1 MKNNNG
7 AAVKKLSS
15 RSLRHNRTRNIFA
28 VLAIILTGMLFTAVF
43 SLLGGV
49 MQVTEESTMREV
61 GGRAHAGLKGATM
74 EQYEKIISDPLV
86 KRSDYNIL
94 IGVADNILKR
104 SGEVRYLPEEKSLPD
119 YFITLEEG
127 HLPDTEDG
135 IVVDTFVMDECKIPH
150 ALGEKITLVIPFMGK
165 RAEKE
170 FTVSGWYEGD
180 SISHA
185 SELFVSED
193 FWMELKGDLTDAD
206 FKAWGEE
213 HPEDVNVGLLAANLY
228 FDNSSHIEEKVRT
241 VIEHAGYE
249 PEKDVD
255 YGVNWAYMENRLEQ
269 VDPFTIVMAAGAVCV
284 ILLTGYLIIYNIF
297 QISVMS
303 DIRFYGLLK
312 TIGTTKKQLR
322 RLIMRQAMVLSL
334 IGIPLGLLL
343 GYGIGKVLLPFMMS
357 FMDYGNAAVSL
368 KFHPLIFAFGAA
380 FSILTVFL
388 SCRKPGKI
396 AGSVSPVEAVKY
408 TEGAPGSSRILCK
421 RAKSREKSGITWQA
435 DRKEKSGIAKKK
447 SRDKKTHSFGLRRM
461 AFANLGRNKKKTG
474 VVVAAISLSMILLTL
489 VMTGVGS
496 FRIDQFLEQRI
507 AGDIMI
513 GSVNLFSSSSRD
525 SDYELDLGLVSLA
538 DEQEGILETN
548 EMWVGFGTSVKLDE
562 TGKERFKKL
571 YEEEKLEHSEYDDY
585 RYQQVMKQDGLLD
598 GYVYGYTD
606 SLLENVKVLDGKL
619 DIEKFQSGDYVLLT
633 TIRASEELDAAD
645 SIYHPGDKL
654 TMSSITEAS
663 NIYEEK
669 NENGEILNVRYD
681 NLAEK
686 EYEVMAII
694 DLPYSMDIHRY
705 ARNTM
710 DAVLP
715 LKELSQGMGVNNICF
730 AKSYKVEPE
739 SLEAFESEIKNYTEN
754 ECLYMGY
761 ASKNSLKKE
770 FSGMTN
776 VIGTIGI
783 SLAGV
788 IAFIGILNFI
798 NAVFTGILA
807 RKHEFAML
815 QSIGMTKAQLQKIL
829 IWEGVSYVG
838 IAGAASLC
846 IGSIFS
852 RAILQALNKVIMF
865 FEYRFQILPFVVM
878 VPILAAAAILTPLL
892 SFRQLQ
898 KHSIVERLREGE

>member
-15 RSLRHNRTRNIFA
+15 RSLRHNRTRNLFA

-94 IGVADNILKR
+94 IGVAENILKR
-104 SGEVRYLPEEKSLPD
+104 SGEVRYLPEEKSLED

-150 ALGEKITLVIPFMGK
+150 ALGEKITLVIPFMGEK
-165 RAEKE
+165 VEKE

-185 SELFVSED
+185 SELFVSEA

-368 KFHPLIFAFGAA
+368 EFHPLIFVFGAA

-408 TEGAPGSSRILCK
+408 TEGAPGSSRILRK
-421 RAKSREKSGITWQA
+421 RAKSREKSGIT
-435 DRKEKSGIAKKK
+435 KKK
-447 SRDKKTHSFGLRRM
+447 SGDKKTHSFSVQRM
-461 AFANLGRNKKKTG
+461 AFANLGRNKRKTG
-474 VVVAAISLSMILLTL
+474 VVVTAISLSMILLTL

-496 FRIDQFLEQRI
+496 FRIDKFLEQRI
-507 AGDIMI
+507 VGDIMI

-525 SDYELDLGLVSLA
+525 SDYELDPGLVSLA

-585 RYQQVMKQDGLLD
+585 RYQQVMEQDGILD

-606 SLLENVKVLDGKL
+606 SLLENVKVLEGKL
-619 DIEKFQSGDYVLLT
+619 DIEKFQNGDYVLLT

-654 TMSSITEAS
+654 TMSSITETS

-705 ARNTM
+705 AHNTM

-715 LKELSQGMGVNNICF
+715 LKELSHGEGVNNICF

-761 ASKNSLKKE
+761 ASKSSLKKE

-815 QSIGMTKAQLQKIL
+815 QSIGMTKAQLQKML

-878 VPILAAAAILTPLL
+878 VPILAAVAILTPLL

>member
-15 RSLRHNRTRNIFA
+15 RSLRHNRTRNLFA

-94 IGVADNILKR
+94 IGVAENILKR
-104 SGEVRYLPEEKSLPD
+104 SGEVRYLPEEKSLED

-150 ALGEKITLVIPFMGK
+150 ALGEKITLVIPFMGEK
-165 RAEKE
+165 VEKE

-185 SELFVSED
+185 SELFVSEA

-368 KFHPLIFAFGAA
+368 EFHPLIFVFGAA

-408 TEGAPGSSRILCK
+408 TEGAPGSSRILRK
-421 RAKSREKSGITWQA
+421 RAKSREKSGIT
-435 DRKEKSGIAKKK
+435 KKK
-447 SRDKKTHSFGLRRM
+447 SGDKKTHSFSVQRM
-461 AFANLGRNKKKTG
+461 AFANLGRNKRKTG

-496 FRIDQFLEQRI
+496 FRIDKFLEQRI
-507 AGDIMI
+507 VGDIMI

-525 SDYELDLGLVSLA
+525 SDYELDPGLVSLA

-585 RYQQVMKQDGLLD
+585 RYQQVMEQDGILD

-619 DIEKFQSGDYVLLT
+619 DIEKFQNGNYVLLT
-633 TIRASEELDAAD
+633 RIRASEELDASD
-645 SIYHPGDKL
+645 SIYHPGNKL
-654 TMSSITEAS
+654 NMSSITEAS
-663 NIYEEK
+663 NIHEEK
-669 NENGEILNVRYD
+669 NENGEILNVWYD
-681 NLAEK
+681 NLTEK

-715 LKELSQGMGVNNICF
+715 LKELSHGVGVNNICF
-730 AKSYKVEPE
+730 AKSYKVEPD
-739 SLEAFESEIKNYTEN
+739 SLEDVESAVKDYTEK

-807 RKHEFAML
+807 RKYEFAML
-815 QSIGMTKAQLQKIL
+815 QSIGMTKAQLQKML
-829 IWEGVSYVG
+829 IWEGISYVG

-852 RAILQALNKVIMF
+852 RAILHALNKVIMF

>member
-15 RSLRHNRTRNIFA
+15 RSLRHNRTRNLFA

-49 MQVTEESTMREV
+49 IQVTEESTMREV
-61 GGRAHAGLKGATM
+61 GGRAHAGLKGATA

-94 IGVADNILKR
+94 IGVAENILKR
-104 SGEVRYLPEEKSLPD
+104 SGEVRYLPEEKSLKD

-127 HLPDTEDG
+127 HLPDTEDE

-165 RAEKE
+165 KVEKE

-185 SELFVSED
+185 SELFVSEA
-193 FWMELKGDLTDAD
+193 FWMKLKGDLTDAD

-213 HPEDVNVGLLAANLY
+213 HPEDANVGLLAANLY

-269 VDPFTIVMAAGAVCV
+269 VDPLSMAMAAGAVCV

-368 KFHPLIFAFGAA
+368 EFHPLIFVFGAA

-408 TEGAPGSSRILCK
+408 TEGAPGSSRILRK
-421 RAKSREKSGITWQA
+421 RAKSREKSGIT
-435 DRKEKSGIAKKK
+435 KKK
-447 SRDKKTHSFGLRRM
+447 SGDKKTHSFSVQRM
-461 AFANLGRNKKKTG
+461 AFANLGRNKRKTG
-474 VVVAAISLSMILLTL
+474 VVVTAISLSMILLTL

-496 FRIDQFLEQRI
+496 FRIDKFLEQRI

-525 SDYELDLGLVSLA
+525 SDYELDPGLVSLA
-538 DEQEGILETN
+538 DGQKGIQEAN

-585 RYQQVMKQDGLLD
+585 RYQQVMEQDGILD

-606 SLLENVKVLDGKL
+606 SLLENVKVLEGKL
-619 DIEKFQSGDYVLLT
+619 DIEKFQNGDYVLLT

-654 TMSSITEAS
+654 TMSSITETS

-705 ARNTM
+705 AHNTM

-715 LKELSQGMGVNNICF
+715 LKELSHGEGVNNICF

-761 ASKNSLKKE
+761 ASKSSLKKE

-815 QSIGMTKAQLQKIL
+815 QSIGMTKAQLQKML

-878 VPILAAAAILTPLL
+878 VPILAAVAILTPLL

>member
-15 RSLRHNRTRNIFA
+15 RSLRHNRTRNLFA

-94 IGVADNILKR
+94 IGVAENILKR
-104 SGEVRYLPEEKSLPD
+104 SGEVRYLPEEKSLED

-150 ALGEKITLVIPFMGK
+150 ALGEKITLVIPFMGEK
-165 RAEKE
+165 VEKE

-185 SELFVSED
+185 SELFVSEA

-297 QISVMS
+297 QISVMG

-368 KFHPLIFAFGAA
+368 EFHPLIFVFGAA

-388 SCRKPGKI
+388 SCRKPGKV

-408 TEGAPGSSRILCK
+408 TEGAPGSSRILRK
-421 RAKSREKSGITWQA
+421 RAKSREKSGIT
-435 DRKEKSGIAKKK
+435 KKK
-447 SRDKKTHSFGLRRM
+447 SGDKKTHSFSVQRM
-461 AFANLGRNKKKTG
+461 AFANLGRNKRKTG
-474 VVVAAISLSMILLTL
+474 VVVTAISLSMILLTL

-496 FRIDQFLEQRI
+496 FRIDKFLEQRI
-507 AGDIMI
+507 VGDIMI

-525 SDYELDLGLVSLA
+525 SDYELDPGLVSLA

-585 RYQQVMKQDGLLD
+585 RYQQVMEQDGILD

-606 SLLENVKVLDGKL
+606 SLLENVKVLEGKL
-619 DIEKFQSGDYVLLT
+619 DIEKFQNGDYVLLT

-654 TMSSITEAS
+654 TMSSITETS

-705 ARNTM
+705 AHNTM

-715 LKELSQGMGVNNICF
+715 LKELSHGEGVNNICF
-730 AKSYKVEPE
+730 TKSYKVEPD
-739 SLEAFESEIKNYTEN
+739 SLEDVESAVKDYTEK

-807 RKHEFAML
+807 RKYEFAML
-815 QSIGMTKAQLQKIL
+815 QSIGMTKAQLQKML
-829 IWEGVSYVG
+829 IWEGISYVG

>member
-15 RSLRHNRTRNIFA
+15 RSLRYNRTRNIFA

-165 RAEKE
+165 RVEKE
-170 FTVSGWYEGD
+170 FTISGWYEGD

-185 SELFVSED
+185 SEFFVSED

-303 DIRFYGLLK
+303 GIRFYGLLK

-368 KFHPLIFAFGAA
+368 EFHPLIFVFGAA

-408 TEGAPGSSRILCK
+408 TEGAPGSSRILRK
-421 RAKSREKSGITWQA
+421 RAKSREKSGIT
-435 DRKEKSGIAKKK
+435 KKK
-447 SRDKKTHSFGLRRM
+447 SGDKKTHSFSVQRM
-461 AFANLGRNKKKTG
+461 AFANLGRNKRKTG
-474 VVVAAISLSMILLTL
+474 VVVTAISLSMILLTL

-585 RYQQVMKQDGLLD
+585 RYQQVMEQDGILD

-606 SLLENVKVLDGKL
+606 SLLENVKVLEGKL
-619 DIEKFQSGDYVLLT
+619 DIEKFQNGDYVLLT

-654 TMSSITEAS
+654 TMSSITETS

-705 ARNTM
+705 AHNTM
-710 DAVLP
+710 DAVLS
-715 LKELSQGMGVNNICF
+715 LKELSHGEGVNNICF

-761 ASKNSLKKE
+761 ASKSSLKKE

>member
-15 RSLRHNRTRNIFA
+15 RSLRHNRTRNLFA

-49 MQVTEESTMREV
+49 IQVTEESTMREV
-61 GGRAHAGLKGATM
+61 GGRAHAGLKGATA

-94 IGVADNILKR
+94 IGVAENILKR
-104 SGEVRYLPEEKSLPD
+104 SGEVRYLPEEKSLKD

-127 HLPDTEDG
+127 HLPDTEDE

-165 RAEKE
+165 KVEKE

-185 SELFVSED
+185 SELFVSEA
-193 FWMELKGDLTDAD
+193 FWMKLKGDLTDAD

-213 HPEDVNVGLLAANLY
+213 HPEDANVGLLAANLY

-269 VDPFTIVMAAGAVCV
+269 VDPLSMAMAAGAVCV

-322 RLIMRQAMVLSL
+322 HLIMRQAMILSL

-343 GYGIGKVLLPFMMS
+343 GYGIGKVMLPFMMS

-368 KFHPLIFAFGAA
+368 KFHPFIFVFGAA

-388 SCRKPGKI
+388 SCRKPGKV

-408 TEGAPGSSRILCK
+408 TEGAAGSSSIFRK
-421 RAKSREKSGITWQA
+421 KAKSKEKSGIT
-435 DRKEKSGIAKKK
+435 KKK
-447 SRDKKTHSFGLRRM
+447 SRDKKTHSFSVRRM
-461 AFANLGRNKKKTG
+461 AFANLGRNKRKTG

-496 FRIDQFLEQRI
+496 FRIDRFLEQRI

-525 SDYELDLGLVSLA
+525 SDYELDPGLVSLA
-538 DEQEGILETN
+538 DGQKGIQEAN

-562 TGKERFKKL
+562 TGKARFQKL

-585 RYQQVMKQDGLLD
+585 RYQQVMEQDGLLD

-619 DIEKFQSGDYVLLT
+619 DIEKFQNGNYVLLT
-633 TIRASEELDAAD
+633 RIRASEELDASD
-645 SIYHPGDKL
+645 SIYHPGNKL
-654 TMSSITEAS
+654 NMSSITEAS
-663 NIYEEK
+663 NIHEEK
-669 NENGEILNVRYD
+669 NENGEILNVWYD
-681 NLAEK
+681 NLTEK

-715 LKELSQGMGVNNICF
+715 LKELSHGVGVNNICF
-730 AKSYKVEPE
+730 AKSYKVEPD
-739 SLEAFESEIKNYTEN
+739 SLEDVESAVKDYTEK

-776 VIGTIGI
+776 VSGTIGI

-807 RKHEFAML
+807 RKYEFAML
-815 QSIGMTKAQLQKIL
+815 QSIGMTKAQLQKML
-829 IWEGVSYVG
+829 IWEGISYVG

>member
-15 RSLRHNRTRNIFA
+15 RSLRHNRTRNLFA

-94 IGVADNILKR
+94 IGVAENILKR
-104 SGEVRYLPEEKSLPD
+104 SGEVRYLPEEKSLED

-150 ALGEKITLVIPFMGK
+150 ALGEKITLVIPFMGEK
-165 RAEKE
+165 VEKE

-185 SELFVSED
+185 SELFVSEA

-368 KFHPLIFAFGAA
+368 EFHPLIFVFGAA

-408 TEGAPGSSRILCK
+408 TEGAPGSSRILRK
-421 RAKSREKSGITWQA
+421 RAKSREKSGIT
-435 DRKEKSGIAKKK
+435 KKK
-447 SRDKKTHSFGLRRM
+447 SGDKKTHSFSVQRM
-461 AFANLGRNKKKTG
+461 AFANLGRNKRKTG
-474 VVVAAISLSMILLTL
+474 VVVTAISLSMILLTL

-496 FRIDQFLEQRI
+496 FRIDKFLEQRI
-507 AGDIMI
+507 VGDIMI

-525 SDYELDLGLVSLA
+525 SDYELDPGLVSLA

-585 RYQQVMKQDGLLD
+585 RYQQVMEQDGILD

-606 SLLENVKVLDGKL
+606 SLLENVKVLEGKL
-619 DIEKFQSGDYVLLT
+619 DIEKFQNGDYVLLT

-654 TMSSITEAS
+654 TMSSITETS

-715 LKELSQGMGVNNICF
+715 LKELSHGVGVNNICF
-730 AKSYKVEPE
+730 AKSYKVEPD
-739 SLEAFESEIKNYTEN
+739 SLEDVESAVKDYTEK

-807 RKHEFAML
+807 RKYEFAML
-815 QSIGMTKAQLQKIL
+815 QSIGMTKAQLQKML
-829 IWEGVSYVG
+829 IWEGISYVG

>member
-7 AAVKKLSS
+7 AAVKKLYS
-15 RSLRHNRTRNIFA
+15 RSLRHNRTRNLFA

-49 MQVTEESTMREV
+49 IQVTEESTMREV
-61 GGRAHAGLKGATM
+61 GGRAHAGLKGATA

-165 RAEKE
+165 RVEKE
-170 FTVSGWYEGD
+170 FTISGWYEGD

-185 SELFVSED
+185 SEFFVSED

-303 DIRFYGLLK
+303 GIRFYGLLK

-368 KFHPLIFAFGAA
+368 EFHPLIFVFGAA

-408 TEGAPGSSRILCK
+408 TEGAPGSSRILRK
-421 RAKSREKSGITWQA
+421 RAKSREKSGIT
-435 DRKEKSGIAKKK
+435 KKK
-447 SRDKKTHSFGLRRM
+447 SGDKKTHSFSVQRM
-461 AFANLGRNKKKTG
+461 AFANLGRNKRKTG
-474 VVVAAISLSMILLTL
+474 VVVTAISLSMILLTL

-496 FRIDQFLEQRI
+496 FRIDKFLEQRI
-507 AGDIMI
+507 VGDIMI

-585 RYQQVMKQDGLLD
+585 RYQQVMEQDGILD

-606 SLLENVKVLDGKL
+606 SLLENVKVLEGKL
-619 DIEKFQSGDYVLLT
+619 DIDKFQNGDYVLLT

-654 TMSSITEAS
+654 TMSSITETS

>member
-15 RSLRHNRTRNIFA
+15 RSLRHNRTRNLFA

-94 IGVADNILKR
+94 IGVAENILKR
-104 SGEVRYLPEEKSLPD
+104 SGEVRYLPEEKSLED

-150 ALGEKITLVIPFMGK
+150 ALGEKITLVIPFMGEK
-165 RAEKE
+165 VEKE

-185 SELFVSED
+185 SELFVSEA

-297 QISVMS
+297 QISVMG

-368 KFHPLIFAFGAA
+368 EFHPLIFVFGAA

-408 TEGAPGSSRILCK
+408 TEGAPGSSRILRK
-421 RAKSREKSGITWQA
+421 RAKSREKSGIT
-435 DRKEKSGIAKKK
+435 KKK
-447 SRDKKTHSFGLRRM
+447 SGDKKTHSFSVQRM
-461 AFANLGRNKKKTG
+461 AFANLGRNKRKTG
-474 VVVAAISLSMILLTL
+474 VVVTAISLSMILLTL

-496 FRIDQFLEQRI
+496 FRIDKFLEQRI
-507 AGDIMI
+507 VGDIMI

-525 SDYELDLGLVSLA
+525 SDYELDPGLVSLA

-585 RYQQVMKQDGLLD
+585 RYQQVMEQDGILD

-606 SLLENVKVLDGKL
+606 SLLENVKVLEGKL
-619 DIEKFQSGDYVLLT
+619 DIEKFQNGDYVLLT

-654 TMSSITEAS
+654 TMSSITETS

-705 ARNTM
+705 AHNTM

-715 LKELSQGMGVNNICF
+715 LKELSHGEGVNNICF
-730 AKSYKVEPE
+730 AKSYKVEPD
-739 SLEAFESEIKNYTEN
+739 SLEDVESAVKDYTEK

-807 RKHEFAML
+807 RKYEFAML
-815 QSIGMTKAQLQKIL
+815 QSIGMTKAQLQKML
-829 IWEGVSYVG
+829 IWEGISYVG

-878 VPILAAAAILTPLL
+878 VPILAAVAILTPLL

>member
-15 RSLRHNRTRNIFA
+15 RSLRHNRTRNLFA

-49 MQVTEESTMREV
+49 IQVTEESTMREV
-61 GGRAHAGLKGATM
+61 GGRAHAGLKGATA

-94 IGVADNILKR
+94 IGVAENILKR
-104 SGEVRYLPEEKSLPD
+104 SGEVRYLPEEKSLKD

-165 RAEKE
+165 KVEKE

-185 SELFVSED
+185 SELFVSEA
-193 FWMELKGDLTDAD
+193 FWMKLKGDLTDAD

-213 HPEDVNVGLLAANLY
+213 HPEDANVGLLAANLY

-269 VDPFTIVMAAGAVCV
+269 VDPLSMAMAAGAVCV

-368 KFHPLIFAFGAA
+368 EFHPLIFVFGAA

-408 TEGAPGSSRILCK
+408 TEGAPGSSRILRK
-421 RAKSREKSGITWQA
+421 RAKSREKSGIT
-435 DRKEKSGIAKKK
+435 KKK
-447 SRDKKTHSFGLRRM
+447 SGDKKTHSFSVQRM
-461 AFANLGRNKKKTG
+461 AFANLGRNKRKTG
-474 VVVAAISLSMILLTL
+474 VVVTAISLSMILLTL

-496 FRIDQFLEQRI
+496 FRIDKFLEQRI
-507 AGDIMI
+507 VGDIMI

-525 SDYELDLGLVSLA
+525 SDYELDPGLVSLA

-585 RYQQVMKQDGLLD
+585 RYQQVMEQDGILD

-606 SLLENVKVLDGKL
+606 SLLENVKVQEGKL
-619 DIEKFQSGDYVLLT
+619 DIEKFQNGDYVLLT
-633 TIRASEELDAAD
+633 RIRASEALDAAD

-654 TMSSITEAS
+654 TMSSITETS

-705 ARNTM
+705 AHNTM

-715 LKELSQGMGVNNICF
+715 LKELSHGEGVNNICF

-761 ASKNSLKKE
+761 ASKSSLKKE

-815 QSIGMTKAQLQKIL
+815 QSIGMTKAQLQKML

-878 VPILAAAAILTPLL
+878 VPILAAVAILTPLL

>member
-15 RSLRHNRTRNIFA
+15 RSLRHNRTRNLFA

-94 IGVADNILKR
+94 IGVAENILKR
-104 SGEVRYLPEEKSLPD
+104 SGEVRYLPEEKSLED

-150 ALGEKITLVIPFMGK
+150 ALGEKITLVIPFMGEK
-165 RAEKE
+165 VEKE

-185 SELFVSED
+185 SELFVSEA

-368 KFHPLIFAFGAA
+368 EFHPLIFVFGAA

-408 TEGAPGSSRILCK
+408 TEGAPGSSRILRK
-421 RAKSREKSGITWQA
+421 RAKSREKSGIT
-435 DRKEKSGIAKKK
+435 KKK
-447 SRDKKTHSFGLRRM
+447 SGDKKTHSFSVQRM
-461 AFANLGRNKKKTG
+461 AFANLGRNKRKTG
-474 VVVAAISLSMILLTL
+474 VVVTAISLSMILLTL

-496 FRIDQFLEQRI
+496 FRIDKFLEQRI
-507 AGDIMI
+507 VGDIMI

-525 SDYELDLGLVSLA
+525 SDYELDPGLVSLA

-585 RYQQVMKQDGLLD
+585 RYQQVMEQDGILD

-606 SLLENVKVLDGKL
+606 SLLENVKVLEGKL
-619 DIEKFQSGDYVLLT
+619 DIEKFQNGDYVLLT

-654 TMSSITEAS
+654 TMSSITETS

-705 ARNTM
+705 AHNTM

-715 LKELSQGMGVNNICF
+715 LKELSHGEGVNNICF

-761 ASKNSLKKE
+761 ASKSSLKKE

-815 QSIGMTKAQLQKIL
+815 QSIGMTKAQLQKML
-829 IWEGVSYVG
+829 IWEGISYVG

-878 VPILAAAAILTPLL
+878 VPILAAVAILTPLL

>member
-15 RSLRHNRTRNIFA
+15 RSLRHNRTRNLFA

-61 GGRAHAGLKGATM
+61 GGRAHAGLKGATA

-94 IGVADNILKR
+94 IGVAENILKR
-104 SGEVRYLPEEKSLPD
+104 SGEVRYLPEEKSLKD

-165 RAEKE
+165 KVEKE

-185 SELFVSED
+185 SELFVSEA

-368 KFHPLIFAFGAA
+368 EFHPLIFVFGAA

-408 TEGAPGSSRILCK
+408 TEGAPGSSRILRK
-421 RAKSREKSGITWQA
+421 RAKSREKSGIT
-435 DRKEKSGIAKKK
+435 KKK
-447 SRDKKTHSFGLRRM
+447 SGDKKTHSFSVQRM
-461 AFANLGRNKKKTG
+461 AFANLGRNKRKTG
-474 VVVAAISLSMILLTL
+474 VVVTAISLSMILLTL

-496 FRIDQFLEQRI
+496 FRIDKFLEQRI
-507 AGDIMI
+507 VGDIMI

-525 SDYELDLGLVSLA
+525 SDYELDPGLVSLA

-585 RYQQVMKQDGLLD
+585 RYQQVMEQDGILD

-606 SLLENVKVLDGKL
+606 SLLENVKVLEGKL
-619 DIEKFQSGDYVLLT
+619 DIEKFQNGDYVLLT

-654 TMSSITEAS
+654 TMSSITETS

-705 ARNTM
+705 AHNTM

-715 LKELSQGMGVNNICF
+715 LKELSHGEGVNNICF

-761 ASKNSLKKE
+761 ASKSSLKKE

-807 RKHEFAML
+807 RKYEFAML
-815 QSIGMTKAQLQKIL
+815 QSIGMTKAQLQKML
-829 IWEGVSYVG
+829 IWEGISYVG

>member
-15 RSLRHNRTRNIFA
+15 RSLRHNRTRNLFA

-49 MQVTEESTMREV
+49 IQVTEESTMREV
-61 GGRAHAGLKGATM
+61 GGRAHAGLKGATA

-94 IGVADNILKR
+94 IGVAENILKR
-104 SGEVRYLPEEKSLPD
+104 SGEVRYLPEEKSLKD

-127 HLPDTEDG
+127 HLPDTEDE

-165 RAEKE
+165 KVEKE

-185 SELFVSED
+185 SELFVSEA
-193 FWMELKGDLTDAD
+193 FWMKLKGDLTDAV

-213 HPEDVNVGLLAANLY
+213 HPEDANVGLLAANLY

-269 VDPFTIVMAAGAVCV
+269 VDPLSMAMAAGAVCV

-368 KFHPLIFAFGAA
+368 EFHPLIFVFGAA

-408 TEGAPGSSRILCK
+408 TEGAPGSSRILRK
-421 RAKSREKSGITWQA
+421 RAKSREKSGIT
-435 DRKEKSGIAKKK
+435 KKK
-447 SRDKKTHSFGLRRM
+447 SGDKKTHSFSVQRM
-461 AFANLGRNKKKTG
+461 AFANLGRNKRKTG
-474 VVVAAISLSMILLTL
+474 VVVTAISLSMILLTL

-496 FRIDQFLEQRI
+496 FRIDKFLEQRI

-525 SDYELDLGLVSLA
+525 SDYELDPGLVSLA
-538 DEQEGILETN
+538 DGQKGIQEAN

-585 RYQQVMKQDGLLD
+585 RYQQVMEQDGILD

-606 SLLENVKVLDGKL
+606 SLLENVKVLEGKL
-619 DIEKFQSGDYVLLT
+619 DIEKFQNGDYVLLT

-654 TMSSITEAS
+654 TMSSITETS

-705 ARNTM
+705 AHNTM

-715 LKELSQGMGVNNICF
+715 LKELSHGEGVNNICF

-761 ASKNSLKKE
+761 ASKSSLKKE

-807 RKHEFAML
+807 RKYEFAML
-815 QSIGMTKAQLQKIL
+815 QSIGMTKAQLQKML